1 MCDKCQHNR
10 EAAVAMTEQMSNA
23 DKSREFY
30 RRQGECRERERI
42 IKLVEL
48 QSCIWMGEKQLIQIS
63 KDELINL
70 IKEETE

>member
-1 MCDKCQHNR
+1 VCDKCQHNR
-10 EAAVAMTEQMSNA
+10 EAAVEMLEQMSNA

-48 QSCIWMGEKQLIQIS
+48 QSFIWMGEKQLIQIS

>member
-1 MCDKCQHNR
+1 
-10 EAAVAMTEQMSNA
+10 MTEQMSNA

-48 QSCIWMGEKQLIQIS
+48 QSFIWMGEKQLIQIS

>member
-1 MCDKCQHNR
+1 
-10 EAAVAMTEQMSNA
+10 MTEQMSNA
-23 DKSREFY
+23 EKSREFY

-48 QSCIWMGEKQLIQIS
+48 QSFIWMGEKQLIQIS

-70 IKEETE
+70 IKEETK

>member
-1 MCDKCQHNR
+1 
-10 EAAVAMTEQMSNA
+10 MTEQMSNA

-48 QSCIWMGEKQLIQIS
+48 QSFIWMGEKQLIQIS

-70 IKEETE
+70 IKEETK

>member
-1 MCDKCQHNR
+1 
-10 EAAVAMTEQMSNA
+10 MTEQMSNA
-23 DKSREFY
+23 EKSREFY

-48 QSCIWMGEKQLIQIS
+48 QSFIWMGEKQLIQIS

>member
-10 EAAVAMTEQMSNA
+10 EAAVEMLEQMSNA

-48 QSCIWMGEKQLIQIS
+48 QSFIWMGEKQLIQIS